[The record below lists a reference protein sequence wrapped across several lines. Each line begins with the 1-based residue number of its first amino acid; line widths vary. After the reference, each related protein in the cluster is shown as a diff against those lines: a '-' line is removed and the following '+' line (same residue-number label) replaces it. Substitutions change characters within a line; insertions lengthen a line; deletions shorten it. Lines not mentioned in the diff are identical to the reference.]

1 MTKLATV
8 SYNTLNVGDEIQSL
22 AVKRQLPH
30 VDYEIDREKLNT
42 FKSNN
47 GEQVKLILN
56 GWFMEKPDNW
66 PPSEDIKPLFISF
79 HISHEFNAVQKMT
92 TPEMIAYYKKHEP
105 IGCRDM
111 HTTNLLKSKGVD
123 AYFSGCATLTYENQF
138 TERTNEIVMAD
149 PLFNLWP
156 YSYGKYSADKLV
168 PSEYQKDIVY
178 TTHRRPSRDRSQEDR
193 VRDAEKIIETYS
205 KAKLVFTSR
214 IHVAL
219 PCLALGTP
227 VIFINAGYNS
237 KNLSNRFEGLVGNMR
252 TMNDDDFA
260 FSRKNVFNLFART
273 AGLHKLSSK
282 PKVLD
287 IDWENPP
294 KNPVD
299 ISPIANGIKDRIK
312 AFISED

>member
-1 MTKLATV
+1 MKLGVV
-8 SYNTLNVGDEIQSL
+8 SYTTLNVGDEIQSL
-22 AVKRQLPH
+22 AVKRLLPH
-30 VDYEIDREKLNT
+30 VDFEVDREKLHEW
-42 FKSNN
+42 KSPD
-47 GEQVKLILN
+47 GEKAKFVLN
-56 GWFMEKPDNW
+56 GWYMEKPDHW

-79 HISHEFNAVQKMT
+79 HISHEFGAAEKMT
-92 TPEMIAYYKKHEP
+92 TPEMIEYYKKHEP

-123 AYFSGCATLTYENQF
+123 AYFSGCATLTFENKF
-138 TERTNEIVMAD
+138 SERNEEIIMAD

-156 YSYGKYSADKLV
+156 YSYGKYCAEKLV
-168 PSEYQKDIVY
+168 PEDQKKNIRWI
-178 TTHRRPSRDRSQEDR
+178 THRRPSRNRSHEER
-193 VRDAEKIIETYS
+193 VKDAEKIIEAYS

-252 TMNDDDFA
+252 TLSDDDFTY
-260 FSRKNVFNLFART
+260 SRKNLVNLFART
-273 AGLHKLSSK
+273 IGLHKLSDK

-287 IDWENPP
+287 IDWNNPP
-294 KNPVD
+294 DNPID
-299 ISPIANGIKDRIK
+299 ISPIADGIRTKVK
-312 AFISED
+312 NFVKG

>member
-1 MTKLATV
+1 MSKLGVV
-8 SYNTLNVGDEIQSL
+8 SYTTLNVGDEIQSL
-22 AVKRQLPH
+22 AVKRMLGE
-30 VDYEIDREKLNT
+30 VDYEVDREKLHSW
-42 FKSNN
+42 KSPD
-47 GEQVKLILN
+47 GEKAKFVLN
-56 GWFMEKPDNW
+56 GWYMEKPEQW
-66 PPSEDIKPLFISF
+66 PPSEDIDPLFISF
-79 HISHEFNAVQKMT
+79 HISHEFGAMQKMT

-123 AYFSGCATLTYENQF
+123 AYFSGCATLTFQNQF
-138 TERTNEIVMAD
+138 TERTNDIIMAD

-156 YSYGKYSADKLV
+156 YSYGKYCADKLV
-168 PSEYQKDIVY
+168 PEEYQKDIKY
-178 TTHRRPSRDRSQEDR
+178 ITHRRPTRDRSHEDR
-193 VRDAEKIIETYS
+193 VKDAEDIIEAYS

-237 KNLSNRFEGLVGNMR
+237 VKLSNRFEGLVGNMR
-252 TMNDDDFA
+252 TLTDEDF
-260 FSRKNVFNLFART
+260 SYSKKNLPNLFFRT
-273 AGLHKLSSK
+273 IGLHKFSSK

-294 KNPVD
+294 ANPVD
-299 ISPIANGIKDRIK
+299 TSHIADGIRAKVSAFVNG
-312 AFISED
+312 